1 MASNKSSLYYLGVG
15 CLIAGI
21 LIVGGFAAFGFL
33 AYRWGKGLEETMK
46 DPAARESRVLEILG
60 GDELP
65 EGYYGMVGF
74 SVPMIMELAILTDRE
89 ASEGEEIPDLG
100 ARGLIYMALR
110 NFGRDREELRDF
122 FDGTTDDPRVLDK
135 HDVDLDLGK
144 RITNGRIERPEGD
157 ISWVAHYGEVTSVQ
171 TRGRHEGL
179 VTLFLVDC
187 PGSSRNHIGIWFGP
201 ETETDE
207 STESAESTELAK
219 AEQEDAAPAP
229 SYDGTVADPAL
240 VAEFVSYFRF
250 CD

>member
-1 MASNKSSLYYLGVG
+1 MASNKSNLYYLGVG

-46 DPAARESRVLEILG
+46 DPTARQSRVLEILG

-74 SVPMIMELAILTDRE
+74 SVPMIMELAILTDHE
-89 ASEGEEIPDLG
+89 ASEDEDIPDLG
-100 ARGLIYMALR
+100 ARGLIYMAIR
-110 NFGRDREELRDF
+110 NFGRDREELHDF
-122 FDGTTDDPRVLDK
+122 FDGTTDDPHVLDK
-135 HDVDLDLGK
+135 HDVKLDLGE
-144 RITNGRIERPEGD
+144 RITNGQIERPEGD

-187 PGSSRNHIGIWFGP
+187 SGSNRNHIGIWFGP
-201 ETETDE
+201 EAESEE
-207 STESAESTELAK
+207 STNGEELTEIAMEGEESVAD
-219 AEQEDAAPAP
+219 EQTHL
-229 SYDGTVADPAL
+229 GTVADPAL